1 MKKDPSTSWVPTGLE
16 GFMSEREESVANGEM
31 SSGLEGRGAS
41 EIDLNAASEEEL
53 CQLPGIGPALAARVV
68 NYRSEVHPFEEPAE
82 IVAVPGITE
91 AMYEGMVDRLTI
103 GTSAVVEVVE
113 PTDVEREAEIDA
125 EELDIATEEAPE
137 SDTVEVVDSPEGE
150 RETEFDL
157 EELEIA
163 AEEAPESDT
172 VEVVDSPDAEGEA
185 EFDVEEAYVPE
196 ADDLELQEDLM
207 PETEPSESGRLAGPD
222 EGPPIVAYTT
232 PPQGGHWGRLLV
244 FSLLGAV
251 VGAILALA
259 FLLMVNGTLNFEMAS
274 SKALSSEASRIDGEI
289 SGLALELSELRGRVD
304 VLQDLAMRLEEAQT
318 DLSKLSRGLGVVES
332 EVEGLIGDMTRV
344 QAELRTLSGEMGRT
358 DENVTTLQAEAGAMQ
373 AQLKA
378 VSDELDVLQ
387 QDTRRFGG
395 FLGGLRDLLDQSVAP
410 QSEATAVWPVRST
423 ATPRP
428 TSQPT
433 SQPAITVIPLATP
446 AP

>member
-1 MKKDPSTSWVPTGLE
+1 
-16 GFMSEREESVANGEM
+16 MSEHEESVANGEM
-31 SSGLEGRGAS
+31 SSGLEGRGAA

-68 NYRSEVHPFEEPAE
+68 NYRSDVHLFEDPAE
-82 IVAVPGITE
+82 IVAVPGITKV
-91 AMYEGMVDRLTI
+91 MYEGMVDRLTV
-103 GTSAVVEVVE
+103 GTPAVVEVVE
-113 PTDVEREAEIDA
+113 PTDVEREAEIDV

-137 SDTVEVVDSPEGE
+137 SDTVEVVDSP
-150 RETEFDL
+150 
-157 EELEIA
+157 
-163 AEEAPESDT
+163 
-172 VEVVDSPDAEGEA
+172 DAEREA
-185 EFDVEEAYVPE
+185 EFDVEDAYIPE
-196 ADDLELQEDLM
+196 TNDVELQEDLM
-207 PETEPSESGRLAGPD
+207 LEAEPSESGELAQPD

-232 PPQGGHWGRLLV
+232 PPQGGHWARLFF
-244 FSLLGAV
+244 FSLVGAV

-274 SKALSSEASRIDGEI
+274 SKALSSEASRIDGEFD
-289 SGLALELSELRGRVD
+289 GLALELSELRGRVD

-318 DLSKLSRGLGVVES
+318 DLSELSRGLGVVQS
-332 EVEGLIGDMTRV
+332 EVEGLVGDMTRV

-358 DENVTTLQAEAGAMQ
+358 DENVTALQAEVDAMQ
-373 AQLKA
+373 VQLEA
-378 VSDELDVLQ
+378 VSDELDVVQ

-428 TSQPT
+428 TSQP
-433 SQPAITVIPLATP
+433 AITVIPLATP

>member
-1 MKKDPSTSWVPTGLE
+1 
-16 GFMSEREESVANGEM
+16 MSEHEESVANGKM
-31 SSGLEGRGAS
+31 SSGLEGQGAS

-68 NYRSEVHPFEEPAE
+68 NYRSEVHPFEDPAE

-91 AMYEGMVDRLTI
+91 AMYEGMVDRLTV
-103 GTSAVVEVVE
+103 GTPAAVEVVE
-113 PTDVEREAEIDA
+113 PADIEREVKMDS
-125 EELDIATEEAPE
+125 EELDTATEEAPE
-137 SDTVEVVDSPEGE
+137 SDTVEVADSPEVE
-150 RETEFDL
+150 RELEFAV

-163 AEEAPESDT
+163 PEEAPESDRI
-172 VEVVDSPDAEGEA
+172 EVVDSPTAEGEA
-185 EFDVEEAYVPE
+185 EFDLEEAYIPE
-196 ADDLELQEDLM
+196 ADDLEFQEDLM
-207 PETEPSESGRLAGPD
+207 LETEPSESGGLAEPD
-222 EGPPIVAYTT
+222 QPDLGPPIVAYTT
-232 PPQGGHWGRLLV
+232 PPQGGHWGRLFL
-244 FSLLGAV
+244 FSLVGAV
-251 VGAILALA
+251 AGAVLALA

-289 SGLALELSELRGRVD
+289 SGLAIELSELRGRVD
-304 VLQDLAMRLEEAQT
+304 VLQDLAMRLEEAQI
-318 DLSKLSRGLGVVES
+318 DLSQLSRSLGVVES
-332 EVEGLIGDMTRV
+332 EMEGLVGDMTRV

-358 DENVTTLQAEAGAMQ
+358 DENVTALQAEVGAMQ
-373 AQLKA
+373 AQLEA
-378 VSDELDVLQ
+378 VSDELDQVQ

-423 ATPRP
+423 ATPRS

-433 SQPAITVIPLATP
+433 PQPAITVIPLATP